1 MQKIMIIALLILMA
15 LSIMACEED
24 GELRIRNRTSA
35 RVNFTVD
42 EANPQQ
48 LESWTNWS
56 RYYSDDRVVQ
66 VQYQGDYVFT
76 NTLERSVYKG
86 LVTTIDINANGGA
99 IRLINNGN
107 NAINA
112 VFLSPSSE
120 TEWGDDDLMGIL
132 EVNGE
137 AQWTLTPGQWD
148 VRVIDSTNTSYYKL
162 GVTVTVDQTLN
173 LPLSTFTKS
182 AVKAKMEGISAEP
195 KTHRSFRTF

>member
-1 MQKIMIIALLILMA
+1 MQKIMILALLILMA
-15 LSIMACEED
+15 FAVMACEED

-42 EANPQQ
+42 DANPQQ

-56 RYYSDDRVVQ
+56 RYYSEDRVVQ

-76 NTLERSVYKG
+76 NTLERSIYKG
-86 LVTTIDINANGGA
+86 LVTTIDINPNGGA

-107 NAINA
+107 NVINA

-120 TEWGDDDLMGIL
+120 TEWGEDDLMGIL

-162 GVTVTVDQTLN
+162 GVTVTVDQTIN

-182 AVKAKMEGISAEP
+182 ATKAKTEGISPEP
-195 KTHRSFRTF
+195 KTPRSFRTF